1 MVETY
6 LVKGR
11 QKSRQTE
18 LQKSPGHGGFTR
30 GPTGPR
36 VLLFCSSPIF
46 FSRPHSSPNSNLCPS
61 QPQKQSRAEQK
72 RKREAKIIAT
82 RLLPLLTRNH
92 QLALLKKITKLPLSS
107 AVH

>member
-1 MVETY
+1 MVEIY

-18 LQKSPGHGGFTR
+18 LQKSPGHGGFTSPSFTILLLAR
-30 GPTGPR
+30 FFPVLIHIPIPTSGHPT
-36 VLLFCSSPIF
+36 PY
-46 FSRPHSSPNSNLCPS
+46 
-61 QPQKQSRAEQK
+61 KQNRTEQK
-72 RKREAKIIAT
+72 RKRAANIIAP
-82 RLLPLLTRNH
+82 RLLPLHTRNH